1 MLKQALVAV
10 SLLTISLPF
19 YSQEVTVNKP
29 KYGFTVGINR
39 SNIEHNIKN
48 VISQNDRIG
57 LRLGVL
63 AEFQLVK
70 GLYFMPK
77 AELSFNRGS
86 LTYLEPNLFLRDYEI
101 IPIGLEGKFNLAY
114 KFREGKTLQPFILGG
129 ASYIQ
134 ALEGKKESFEYSVGS
149 TFAVE
154 AGIGIERKFDHFIFA
169 PELRYSRGLN
179 NVNDNPIFYGN
190 VYFHNFVVAL
200 VFKG

>member
-77 AELSFNRGS
+77 AELSFNRGRLTPKVEYPPVIFFKFRS
-86 LTYLEPNLFLRDYEI
+86 LFNSLY
-101 IPIGLEGKFNLAY
+101 FNL
-114 KFREGKTLQPFILGG
+114 
-129 ASYIQ
+129 
-134 ALEGKKESFEYSVGS
+134 
-149 TFAVE
+149 
-154 AGIGIERKFDHFIFA
+154 RK
-169 PELRYSRGLN
+169 L
-179 NVNDNPIFYGN
+179 
-190 VYFHNFVVAL
+190 
-200 VFKG
+200 